1 MRIID
6 WSSDVCSSDL
16 VPAMARSQDAAPR
29 PPQHPSRYIDAQG
42 GLDGFEPDGK
52 GGYTPTEK
60 LIEGLKQRRIDVVS
74 MTIAEVG
81 NGPDR
86 FRGAMEA
93 IASWDKMIGE
103 HPDLLIK
110 VESAADLAAARAPG
124 RCGLIYNFQDTTP
137 LEADPSKA
145 AMFGTLGVK
154 IIQLTY
160 NKRNLAGDGCL
171 ESANAG
177 LSDFGREAIAE
188 IEKANVLL
196 DLSHSGQRKIGRAHV

>member
-1 MRIID
+1 
-6 WSSDVCSSDL
+6 
-16 VPAMARSQDAAPR
+16 
-29 PPQHPSRYIDAQG
+29 
-42 GLDGFEPDGK
+42 
-52 GGYTPTEK
+52 
-60 LIEGLKQRRIDVVS
+60 

-154 IIQLTY
+154 RSEEHTSELPSLMRISYAVFCLK
-160 NKRNLAGDGCL
+160 NKNKDT
-171 ESANAG
+171 
-177 LSDFGREAIAE
+177 
-188 IEKANVLL
+188 
-196 DLSHSGQRKIGRAHV
+196 

>member
-1 MRIID
+1 
-6 WSSDVCSSDL
+6 
-16 VPAMARSQDAAPR
+16 
-29 PPQHPSRYIDAQG
+29 
-42 GLDGFEPDGK
+42 
-52 GGYTPTEK
+52 
-60 LIEGLKQRRIDVVS
+60 

-124 RCGLIYNFQDTTP
+124 RCGLIYNFQSTTP
-137 LEADPSKA
+137 LDADPSKS
-145 AMFGTLGVK
+145 AMFGTLGVTL
-154 IIQLTY
+154 IPLTY
-160 NKRNLAGDGCL
+160 NKRNLSCYGFL

-177 LSDFGREAIAE
+177 LSFFAR
-188 IEKANVLL
+188 
-196 DLSHSGQRKIGRAHV
+196 